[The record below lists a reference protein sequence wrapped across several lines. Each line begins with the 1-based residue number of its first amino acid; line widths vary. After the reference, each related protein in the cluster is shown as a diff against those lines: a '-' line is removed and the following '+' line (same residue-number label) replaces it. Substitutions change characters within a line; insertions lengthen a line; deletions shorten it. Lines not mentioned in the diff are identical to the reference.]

1 MVIDSKTMASV
12 EEEALLGQDSE
23 EENSELSDD
32 EVSFLTC

>member
-1 MVIDSKTMASV
+1 MVIDSKTMVSV

>member
-12 EEEALLGQDSE
+12 EEALLGQDSE